1 MAAPC
6 VEKPKAPSSLMANHK
21 RSMSSHH
28 RHGRT
33 SKSSSHSSKSRKHKK
48 KKRRRHYRRT
58 MTRKTTARTFAKNPS
73 CSQLALS
80 SSVAWNEDGAGKE
93 SVVCSR
99 VTRNHP
105 TQDQQIFVQREKTF
119 LGPHLEAAM

>member
-1 MAAPC
+1 MP
-6 VEKPKAPSSLMANHK
+6 VSNKPQLRPLDRFRRLVSF
-21 RSMSSHH
+21 RSVKVREES
-28 RHGRT
+28 
-33 SKSSSHSSKSRKHKK
+33 
-48 KKRRRHYRRT
+48 
-58 MTRKTTARTFAKNPS
+58 S

-105 TQDQQIFVQREKTF
+105 IHDQQIFVQREKTF
-119 LGPHLEAAM
+119 LGQHLEAAM